1 MRNYDKL
8 KPMSNFLAGLGGF
21 WGVPMWA
28 FYVNRGQ
35 GITSFGMQNK
45 DGAISKFNTA
55 EKAYQQTPFTGFR
68 TFVKGTKGY
77 DDSKFTHMP
86 FYPTTST
93 DASCQNIQRDM
104 MIGTNEMEIQEIES
118 SLKLQTNVLYF
129 TITDE
134 DFPALIRK
142 TTFKNLDDREKLHLD
157 VLDGLGRLIPAG
169 LGNWALDAMGRT
181 MEAWMNVYNTK
192 GDVIS
197 QPFFHISQ

>member
-1 MRNYDKL
+1 
-8 KPMSNFLAGLGGF
+8 
-21 WGVPMWA
+21 
-28 FYVNRGQ
+28 
-35 GITSFGMQNK
+35 
-45 DGAISKFNTA
+45 
-55 EKAYQQTPFTGFR
+55 
-68 TFVKGTKGY
+68 
-77 DDSKFTHMP
+77 
-86 FYPTTST
+86 
-93 DASCQNIQRDM
+93 M

-181 MEAWMNVYNTK
+181 MEAWMNVSIRLVIFFLDIVVLEKDIVFVVLEEDIVVVLDEDIVVVVLDEDIVVDLDTVFWFVDYNEYFVDFYNK
-192 GDVIS
+192 VYIV
-197 QPFFHISQ
+197 